1 MKFHECSFLMVLIGF
16 NSIVDNFLKVKTMI
30 IQASNGCY
38 LTEKFE
44 VDINERR
51 FVKSINVTNIE
62 EANLWKEVTE
72 TEKDN
77 MIEDGRVFEPS
88 KIDYSYLTNLNT
100 LLSDIPS
107 KINEYT
113 FTNNEALEMKDYFP
127 KWENLIGSEATEGF
141 KFVYSDTLLE
151 VVTPHT
157 FSEDINPS
165 QQPMMLNELPESED
179 EQSNQYYKAVV
190 SEESENI

>member
-1 MKFHECSFLMVLIGF
+1 
-16 NSIVDNFLKVKTMI
+16 MI

-38 LTEKFE
+38 LTENFE

-51 FVKSINVTNIE
+51 FVKSINVDNIE

-72 TEKDN
+72 TEKNN

-165 QQPMMLNELPESED
+165 QQPMMLNELSESED